1 MVHSAPAH
9 FAAFPPGAGFH
20 DSNASLGI
28 AGEVVERVAKLPFD
42 EYMTREVFR
51 PLGMAST
58 AVRGAALPAP
68 RVAQTYSRAPFRRVG
83 FVRLDPEPGA
93 GVFTS
98 ARDLALL
105 ARAVFLQPDRSFL
118 GDASR
123 AAMLGFDG
131 QSVYSLGWW
140 RDPTRLDETMPV
152 ADGAAYGHAASLKIF
167 PRHGIAVAVLTNGS
181 VREGFTLELCD
192 LILAAADSAMP
203 PTKPFPAS
211 FLPKPLA
218 GDTSFAG
225 EWTGRVSLAD
235 GSVPIR
241 FVVAHD
247 GNARGVVGTDTLAAM
262 RNAEVGGGLL
272 EARIAGALP
281 FAETAGQPHTL
292 GLKLRRVGQV
302 LGGYVNAQVRL
313 GERPFLVLPFP
324 VCLWRTRD
332 GVPVDRVSAGCRPE

>member
-1 MVHSAPAH
+1 
-9 FAAFPPGAGFH
+9 
-20 DSNASLGI
+20 
-28 AGEVVERVAKLPFD
+28 
-42 EYMTREVFR
+42 
-51 PLGMAST
+51 
-58 AVRGAALPAP
+58 
-68 RVAQTYSRAPFRRVG
+68 
-83 FVRLDPEPGA
+83 
-93 GVFTS
+93 
-98 ARDLALL
+98 
-105 ARAVFLQPDRSFL
+105 
-118 GDASR
+118 
-123 AAMLGFDG
+123 
-131 QSVYSLGWW
+131 
-140 RDPTRLDETMPV
+140 
-152 ADGAAYGHAASLKIF
+152 
-167 PRHGIAVAVLTNGS
+167 

-192 LILAAADSAMP
+192 LILAAADSALP

-225 EWTGRVSLAD
+225 EWTGRVSLAS
-235 GSVPIR
+235 GPVPIR
-241 FVVAHD
+241 FVVARD
-247 GNARGVVGTDTLAAM
+247 GSARGVVGTDTLAAM

-281 FAETAGQPHTL
+281 IAETAGQPHTL